1 MWEVAAEAL
10 GSTRKEVRL
19 AAEQQAEEEL
29 EAGAA
34 LVTAEAAVAEV
45 EEPAVENLPSD
56 CE

>member
-19 AAEQQAEEEL
+19 AAEQQVEEEL

-45 EEPAVENLPSD
+45 VEPAVENLPSD

>member
-19 AAEQQAEEEL
+19 AAEQQVEEEL